1 MLTGASASTMTILV
15 YAEESIKT
23 LWYGGQYLFIF
34 FSLIHSETYHVSGR
48 GEYLGQV
55 ELLGNSRSHVPEA
68 SRQDE
73 EWERQAWNQEPCWWQ
88 WGWWPRQALGEIT
101 ALFALSELTKT
112 GPGNESCLQEHSE
125 KGEMQKKPLKHFCCL
140 LSNKTTT

>member
-15 YAEESIKT
+15 YAEGSIKT

-55 ELLGNSRSHVPEA
+55 EP
-68 SRQDE
+68 
-73 EWERQAWNQEPCWWQ
+73 
-88 WGWWPRQALGEIT
+88 
-101 ALFALSELTKT
+101 
-112 GPGNESCLQEHSE
+112 
-125 KGEMQKKPLKHFCCL
+125 
-140 LSNKTTT
+140 

>member
-73 EWERQAWNQEPCWWQ
+73 EWERQAWNQEPC
-88 WGWWPRQALGEIT
+88 
-101 ALFALSELTKT
+101 
-112 GPGNESCLQEHSE
+112 
-125 KGEMQKKPLKHFCCL
+125 
-140 LSNKTTT
+140 